1 MLLEHPSK
9 GPLPMPAALT
19 PIKVDEQTDEL
30 ATQAAHFLSTTKKDV
45 VDRAIREFVDNHRDE
60 INAGVLGA
68 LKKLDGSEGAAVSL
82 LTGLSAAELEELGGL
97 PK

>member
-1 MLLEHPSK
+1 
-9 GPLPMPAALT
+9 MPAALT

-60 INAGVLGA
+60 IHAGVLGA
-68 LKKLDGSEGAAVSL
+68 LRQLDGTEATAVSL
-82 LTGLSAAELEELGGL
+82 LTGLTAAELEDIGGL